1 MQLKQAISAVLLAAG
16 GIAAAK
22 ASEDS
27 IFQSKQSAIA
37 QLRSKRGVDPDEWC
51 GNSLKNPSCWEEFA
65 ETVWKPMQFNNLV
78 GRSEGWPLYWCV
90 KKCNVGDSAKDFV
103 GVAHEEKREK
113 KEEFCETMGDTDG
126 CSKVEV
132 GCPECCEKIP
142 DKLICALEK
151 VKVACP
157 KVYRKKCKNA
167 GTESSRN
174 EDKSATTEEDDY

>member
-27 IFQSKQSAIA
+27 IFQSKQSALA
-37 QLRSKRGVDPDEWC
+37 QLRSKRGVNGITISELAKMVKYDLSRHDDHEQKWC
-51 GNSLKNPSCWEEFA
+51 GKSLKHPSCWEEFA
-65 ETVWKPMQFNNLV
+65 ETVWKPMQFNNTV

-142 DKLICALEK
+142 DKLICAL
-151 VKVACP
+151 V
-157 KVYRKKCKNA
+157 
-167 GTESSRN
+167 SSQIVFCLCQCMSR
-174 EDKSATTEEDDY
+174 